1 MTMTVRD
8 LLERPRL
15 QLTLVGG
22 SAGLDREVTWAHV
35 SDLAAP
41 WDFLGPSELLLTN
54 GTGLGAA
61 PDAQV
66 QFVERLARI
75 GASGLVVGLG
85 TGGAPVTEAL
95 AGRSGELELPLLTV
109 PYSIRFSDI
118 VRTVAAS
125 SGRDEP
131 VPLDDVAQFYD
142 LLRLSLAAGDLGPAT
157 FDALGRQL
165 GLRLHLVDAETGAS
179 VFEAEGAGGTGDRPS
194 AGHADNEP
202 LVPLGEVLARS
213 VAEHGHHIPG
223 LLQLSRDGSVDG
235 EVCAL
240 AVAVPGEPLTALVA
254 EPLGNRMPSAAVLQH
269 VAVAGAVQLAQI
281 VSRRQRQRRQ
291 GGELLDQL
299 LDPRRAWRVAS
310 DEPGLSGVDFGRCV
324 LAVLRP
330 VLPAAEDALH
340 RAWSRA
346 HLTSLLVQRGGQLYA
361 VLPQGAVD
369 SHLGPQLDELRCS
382 AGVSDLLGSADRM
395 RDAAQEA
402 SWALSVA
409 EANGVPISRYGD
421 GVGLLMPRT
430 PGEAQALVDHVL
442 GELLGYDAAHGTS
455 YVETVRAFVRADGSW
470 QQAAAAIH
478 VHKQTLGY
486 RLRKVEEL
494 TGRGFARTA
503 HMAEWWF
510 ALQAFDLLTACRK
523 ALAGRFPESARQR
536 RRVRAGV
543 GRRGVRTTL
552 TRGRLGNNCR
562 GNNVCGPALLWPAR
576 SPRRLRAGAAVGG
589 LGVGPA

>member
-1 MTMTVRD
+1 LTVTVRD

-22 SAGLDREVTWAHV
+22 AAGLDREVSWAHV

-54 GTGLGAA
+54 GTGLGVA

-95 AGRSGELELPLLTV
+95 ADRSGELELPLLTV

-118 VRTVAAS
+118 VRTVAEN
-125 SGRDEP
+125 SGRDES

-179 VFEAEGAGGTGDRPS
+179 VFEAEGAGG
-194 AGHADNEP
+194 AGGRAPASDADDEP

-240 AVAVPGEPLTALVA
+240 AVAVPGEPLIALVA
-254 EPLGNRMPSAAVLQH
+254 EPLGDRLPSAAVLQH
-269 VAVAGAVQLAQI
+269 VAVAGAMQLAQI
-281 VSRRQRQRRQ
+281 VSRRQRHRRQ

-299 LDPRRAWRVAS
+299 LNPRRAWRVTS
-310 DEPGLSGVDFGRCV
+310 DEPGLSGVDFGRSV

-330 VLPAAEDALH
+330 VRPAAEDALH

-346 HLTSLLVQRGGQLYA
+346 HLTSLLVRRGEQLYA
-361 VLPQGAVD
+361 VLPQPAVA
-369 SHLGPQLDELRCS
+369 SQLQPQLDELGCS
-382 AGVSDLLGSADRM
+382 AGVSDLLGSADRL

-421 GVGLLMPRT
+421 GAGLLMPRT

-455 YVETVRAFVRADGSW
+455 YVETVRAFIRADGSW
-470 QQAAAAIH
+470 QQAAAVVH

-494 TGRGFARTA
+494 SGRGFARTA

-523 ALAGRFPESARQR
+523 ALAGDRPP
-536 RRVRAGV
+536 VPPGV
-543 GRRGVRTTL
+543 GSSNGSWSCPGLTGLWSEAVKPGPCFLLITPRATGLWRRGSEP
-552 TRGRLGNNCR
+552 
-562 GNNVCGPALLWPAR
+562 GPCFLP
-576 SPRRLRAGAAVGG
+576 
-589 LGVGPA
+589 

>member
-1 MTMTVRD
+1 MTMTVRG

-15 QLTLVGG
+15 QLTLIGG
-22 SAGLDREVTWAHV
+22 AAGLDREVTWAHV
-35 SDLAAP
+35 SDLPAP

-54 GTGLGAA
+54 GTGIGATS
-61 PDAQV
+61 DAQV

-85 TGGAPVTEAL
+85 TGGAPVTDEL
-95 AGRSGELELPLLTV
+95 ADRSGELKLPLLTV

-118 VRTVAAS
+118 VRTVAEN
-125 SGRDEP
+125 SGRDAS

-179 VFEAEGAGGTGDRPS
+179 VFD
-194 AGHADNEP
+194 DEP
-202 LVPLGEVLARS
+202 LLPLGEVLARS

-223 LLQLSRDGSVDG
+223 LLQLSRDGSADG

-254 EPLGNRMPSAAVLQH
+254 EPLGDRLPSAAVLQH

-281 VSRRQRQRRQ
+281 VSRRQRHRRQ

-310 DEPGLSGVDFGRCV
+310 DEPGLSGLDFDACV

-330 VLPAAEDALH
+330 VHPAAEDALH
-340 RAWSRA
+340 RALARA
-346 HLTSLLVQRGGQLYA
+346 HLTSLLVQRGEQLYA
-361 VLPQGAVD
+361 VLPQAAVA
-369 SHLGPQLDELRCS
+369 SQLEPQLDELGCS
-382 AGVSDLLGSADRM
+382 AGVSDRLGSADRM

-402 SWALSVA
+402 AWALSVA
-409 EANGVPISRYGD
+409 EANEVPVSRYGD

-442 GELLGYDAAHGTS
+442 GELLAYDSAHGTS

-470 QQAAAAIH
+470 QQAAAVVH

-510 ALQAFDLLTACRK
+510 ALQAFDLLAACRK
-523 ALAGRFPESARQR
+523 AL
-536 RRVRAGV
+536 
-543 GRRGVRTTL
+543 
-552 TRGRLGNNCR
+552 
-562 GNNVCGPALLWPAR
+562 
-576 SPRRLRAGAAVGG
+576 
-589 LGVGPA
+589 VGPPAATGSPTTSATATRIVTPATSASGSA

>member
-1 MTMTVRD
+1 MTMTVRG
-8 LLERPRL
+8 LLQRPRL
-15 QLTLVGG
+15 QLKLVGG
-22 SAGLDREVTWAHV
+22 AKGLDREVTWAHV

-54 GTGLGAA
+54 GTGLGMA

-85 TGGAPVTEAL
+85 TGGAPVTDAL
-95 AGRSGELELPLLTV
+95 ADRSGELELPLLTV

-118 VRTVAAS
+118 VRTVAEN
-125 SGRDEP
+125 SGRDAS

-165 GLRLHLVDAETGAS
+165 GLQLHLVDVETGAS
-179 VFEAEGAGGTGDRPS
+179 VFD
-194 AGHADNEP
+194 DEP
-202 LVPLGEVLARS
+202 LYWQAPAARSADVSPRSAQLPLGEVLARS

-223 LLQLSRDGSVDG
+223 LLQLSRDGSADG

-254 EPLGNRMPSAAVLQH
+254 EPLGDRLPSAAVLQH

-281 VSRRQRQRRQ
+281 VSRRQRHRRQ

-310 DEPGLSGVDFGRCV
+310 DDPGLCGLDFGSCV

-330 VLPAAEDALH
+330 VRPAAEDALH
-340 RAWSRA
+340 RALSRA
-346 HLTSLLVQRGGQLYA
+346 HLTSLLVQRGEQLYA
-361 VLPQGAVD
+361 VLPQEAVA
-369 SHLGPQLDELRCS
+369 SQLEPQLGELGCS

-402 SWALSVA
+402 AWALSVT
-409 EANGVPISRYGD
+409 EANGAPLSRYGD
-421 GVGLLMPRT
+421 GAGLLMPRT
-430 PGEAQALVDHVL
+430 PAEAQALVDHVL
-442 GELLGYDAAHGTS
+442 GELLAYDRAHGTA

-470 QQAAAAIH
+470 QQAAAVVH

-523 ALAGRFPESARQR
+523 ALADVPPAAPIGSAQRQR
-536 RRVRAGV
+536 V
-543 GRRGVRTTL
+543 
-552 TRGRLGNNCR
+552 
-562 GNNVCGPALLWPAR
+562 NVVV
-576 SPRRLRAGAAVGG
+576 AA
-589 LGVGPA
+589 

>member
-85 TGGAPVTEAL
+85 TGGAPVTGEL
-95 AGRSGELELPLLTV
+95 AGRSGELKLPLLTV

-118 VRTVAAS
+118 VRTVAEN
-125 SGRDEP
+125 SGRDTS
-131 VPLDDVAQFYD
+131 VPLDDLAQFYD

-165 GLRLHLVDAETGAS
+165 GLRLHLVDAETGTS
-179 VFEAEGAGGTGDRPS
+179 VFD
-194 AGHADNEP
+194 DEP
-202 LVPLGEVLARS
+202 LSWQTPAGRSACVSPRTAQLPLGEVLARS

-223 LLQLSRDGSVDG
+223 LLQLSRDGSADG

-254 EPLGNRMPSAAVLQH
+254 EPLGDRLPSAAVLQH

-281 VSRRQRQRRQ
+281 VSRRQRHRRQ

-299 LDPRRAWRVAS
+299 LDPRRAWRVTS
-310 DEPGLSGVDFGRCV
+310 DDPGLHGLDFGHCV

-330 VLPAAEDALH
+330 VRAAAEDALH

-346 HLTSLLVQRGGQLYA
+346 HVTSLLVRRGEQLYA
-361 VLPQGAVD
+361 VLPQDAVA
-369 SHLGPQLDELRCS
+369 SQLEPQLAELGCS
-382 AGVSDLLGSADRM
+382 AGVSDALLSPDRM
-395 RDAAQEA
+395 RDAAPEA
-402 SWALSVA
+402 AWALSVA

-442 GELLGYDAAHGTS
+442 GELLAYDDAHGTS
-455 YVETVRAFVRADGSW
+455 YLETVRAFVRADGSW
-470 QQAAAAIH
+470 QRAAAAVH

-503 HMAEWWF
+503 HLAEWWF
-510 ALQAFDLLTACRK
+510 ALQALDLLTACRK
-523 ALAGRFPESARQR
+523 ALA
-536 RRVRAGV
+536 
-543 GRRGVRTTL
+543 
-552 TRGRLGNNCR
+552 
-562 GNNVCGPALLWPAR
+562 
-576 SPRRLRAGAAVGG
+576 RAGAATG
-589 LGVGPA
+589 LRPAARSRSFRT